1 MGLLVLFI
9 VIGIAGL
16 AYDYYYK
23 NYAEAPFIEQQKQA
37 IRKIKTNPKLVE
49 IEDTEWYAQY
59 EAEQQERALANSLDI
74 RFTARR

>member
-1 MGLLVLFI
+1 MALLALLLI
-9 VIGIAGL
+9 IGIAGI
-16 AYDYYYK
+16 AYDYYWEHYG
-23 NYAEAPFIEQQKQA
+23 EEQFIEQQKQA

-74 RFTARR
+74 RLHVN